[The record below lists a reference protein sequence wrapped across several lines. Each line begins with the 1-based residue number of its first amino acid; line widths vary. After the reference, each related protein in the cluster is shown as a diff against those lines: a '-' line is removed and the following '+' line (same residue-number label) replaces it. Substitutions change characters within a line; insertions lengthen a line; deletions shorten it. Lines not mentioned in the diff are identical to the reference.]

1 MKTTSMTLAAAAFTA
16 LLAMPSQAATLA
28 GGKVGADAWFMDA
41 DVNNVEADDAST
53 AGSYYAALEHPLPL
67 IPNAKIR
74 QTSVSVDGARTGKV
88 DFDQID
94 FVAYYEFLDNDLV
107 SVDAGVNLQRFQS
120 GKFQGQSF
128 DEWQPNLYVDAR
140 VGLIGTPLNVF
151 ATVSKGEFDGTSTLD
166 AEAGLIY
173 QLGLVAADLNVR
185 GGYRMIDHDF
195 DYFDNNK
202 GELDLTGFFVGAEL
216 DF

>member
-140 VGLIGTPLNVF
+140 VGLVGTPLNVF

-173 QLGLVAADLNVR
+173 QLGLIAADLNVR

-195 DYFDNNK
+195 DYFNK
-202 GELDLTGFFVGAEL
+202 KAELDLTGFFVGAEL

>member
-74 QTSVSVDGARTGKV
+74 QTSVSVDVTRSDNV

-140 VGLIGTPLNVF
+140 VGLVGTPLNVF

-173 QLGLVAADLNVR
+173 QLGLIAADLNVR

-195 DYFDNNK
+195 DYFNK
-202 GELDLTGFFVGAEL
+202 KAELDLTGFFVGAEL

>member
-74 QTSVSVDGARTGKV
+74 QTSVSVDGTRSDNV

-140 VGLIGTPLNVF
+140 VGLVGTPLNVF

-195 DYFDNNK
+195 DYFNEK
-202 GELDLTGFFVGAEL
+202 AELDLTGFFVGAEL

>member
-74 QTSVSVDGARTGKV
+74 QTSVSVDGTRSGNV

-120 GKFQGQSF
+120 GKFNGESF

-140 VGLIGTPLNVF
+140 VGLVGTPLNVF

-195 DYFDNNK
+195 DYFNK
-202 GELDLTGFFVGAEL
+202 KAELDLTGFFVGAEL

>member
-74 QTSVSVDGARTGKV
+74 QTSVSVDGTRSGNV

-140 VGLIGTPLNVF
+140 VGLVGTPLNVF

-173 QLGLVAADLNVR
+173 QLGLIAADLNVR

-195 DYFDNNK
+195 DYFNK
-202 GELDLTGFFVGAEL
+202 KAELDLTGFFVGAEL

>member
-41 DVNNVEADDAST
+41 DVDNVEADDAST

-74 QTSVSVDGARTGKV
+74 QTSVSVDVTRSDNV

-120 GKFQGQSF
+120 GKFKGESF

-140 VGLIGTPLNVF
+140 VGLVGTPLNVF

-195 DYFDNNK
+195 DYFNEK
-202 GELDLTGFFVGAEL
+202 VELDLTGFFVGAEL

>member
-74 QTSVSVDGARTGKV
+74 QTSVSVDGTRSDNV

-120 GKFQGQSF
+120 GKFKGESF

-140 VGLIGTPLNVF
+140 VGLVGTPLNVF

-195 DYFDNNK
+195 DYFNEK
-202 GELDLTGFFVGAEL
+202 AELDLTGFFVGAEL

>member
-195 DYFDNNK
+195 DYFNNK
-202 GELDLTGFFVGAEL
+202 AELDLTGFFVGAEL

>member
-1 MKTTSMTLAAAAFTA
+1 
-16 LLAMPSQAATLA
+16 
-28 GGKVGADAWFMDA
+28 
-41 DVNNVEADDAST
+41 
-53 AGSYYAALEHPLPL
+53 
-67 IPNAKIR
+67 
-74 QTSVSVDGARTGKV
+74 VSVDGTDTGKV

-120 GKFQGQSF
+120 GKFNGESF
-128 DEWQPNLYVDAR
+128 DEWQPNLYADAR
-140 VGLIGTPLNVF
+140 VGLVGTPLNVF

-173 QLGLVAADLNVR
+173 QLGLVAADFNVR

-195 DYFDNNK
+195 DYFDHNK

>member
-74 QTSVSVDGARTGKV
+74 QTSVSVDVTRSDNV

-120 GKFQGQSF
+120 GKFKGESF

-140 VGLIGTPLNVF
+140 VGLVGTPLNVF

-195 DYFDNNK
+195 DYFNEK
-202 GELDLTGFFVGAEL
+202 AELDLTGFFVGAEL

>member
-74 QTSVSVDGARTGKV
+74 QTSVSVDGTRSGNV

-120 GKFQGQSF
+120 GKFNGESF

-195 DYFDNNK
+195 DYFNK
-202 GELDLTGFFVGAEL
+202 KAELDLTGFFVGAEL

>member
-74 QTSVSVDGARTGKV
+74 QTSVSVDGTRSDNV

-120 GKFQGQSF
+120 GKFKGESF

-140 VGLIGTPLNVF
+140 VGLVGTPLNVF

-195 DYFDNNK
+195 DYFNNK
-202 GELDLTGFFVGAEL
+202 AELDLTGFFVGAEL

>member
-74 QTSVSVDGARTGKV
+74 QTSVSVDVTRSDNV

-120 GKFQGQSF
+120 GKFQGESF

-140 VGLIGTPLNVF
+140 VGLVGTPLNVF

-195 DYFDNNK
+195 DYFNEK
-202 GELDLTGFFVGAEL
+202 AELDLTGFFVGAEL